1 MKIFKVIPT
10 FAAFLFISVSVVIFF
25 SDDEGEKFWVG
36 ASLLS
41 LGLTYFWFQIK
52 KSN

>member
-25 SDDEGEKFWVG
+25 SDDEGYTCAIGQSILKHI
-36 ASLLS
+36 L
-41 LGLTYFWFQIK
+41 QITIVCE
-52 KSN
+52 